1 MSQENIN
8 ILKYNHVEKIMK
20 APFLIYAD
28 FVLKKIGTSHN
39 NPKKPL
45 TTKMSKHT
53 SYGYSLFTHCSF
65 DATKN
70 KLD

>member
-1 MSQENIN
+1 MSEENIN

-28 FVLKKIGTSHN
+28 FFFEKIGTSHN
-39 NPKKPL
+39 NPKEPL

-53 SYGYSLFTHCSF
+53 SYSLFTHCSF
-65 DATKN
+65 DATKYE
-70 KLD
+70 LD